1 MANGIRLTMTLGT
14 NTTDRTVEV
23 HGTITSRLQGSA
35 CPHVWRRSHRRGH
48 WERAIALFGAVFL
61 MALLSMSS
69 ARIFAALS
77 YA

>member
-23 HGTITSRLQGSA
+23 HGTITSRLQGSEFMSS
-35 CPHVWRRSHRRGH
+35 CL
-48 WERAIALFGAVFL
+48 EAIASVRPLGACNSFVRVAS
-61 MALLSMSS
+61 MAMLSMSS